1 MARGDDWK
9 IRAVLWDLD
18 GTLVDTEG
26 LYATLVGRI
35 LAELGVHV
43 GEDALALLRGVSAP
57 EGGRLLLEAA
67 GLAEAEREAVLAEV
81 LARRGARVRDE
92 VVERTVP
99 GRGVLRALDDL
110 LPWRYRFGLVTSN
123 GGDVARWTL
132 ERFGWT
138 ERFEVVVAAEDA
150 ARGKPDPEPYR
161 LACERLG
168 LSPTEVLAVD
178 DSPAG
183 VASAR
188 AAGCHTAALV
198 GTFPAEALGGAH
210 YVLSNPGAVPGVLN
224 LLER

>member
-1 MARGDDWK
+1 VARGDDWK
-9 IRAVLWDLD
+9 VRAVLWDLD

-26 LYATLVGRI
+26 LYARLVGGI
-35 LAELGVHV
+35 LAARGVAVGQGGLG
-43 GEDALALLRGVSAP
+43 ALRGVSAR
-57 EGGRLLLEAA
+57 EGVGRILDAA
-67 GLAEAEREAVLAEV
+67 GLSGEARDVVMDEVLAER
-81 LARRGARVRDE
+81 AARVRDE
-92 VVERTVP
+92 VVERTAPV
-99 GRGVLRALDDL
+99 RGVLRALDDL
-110 LPWRYRFGLVTSN
+110 LPWRYRLGLVTSN

-138 ERFEVVVAAEDA
+138 ERFEVVVAAEDV

-168 LSPTEVLAVD
+168 LGPAEVLAVE

-198 GTFPAEALGGAH
+198 GTFPADALGAAH

-224 LLER
+224 VLER